1 MRYIKRLHKLLWA
14 VNVALA
20 GVLVLVAVAY
30 VASEPSVRETTSA
43 TVRDAGSTAPDRTG
57 RRDDGPE
64 DAKLILARYI
74 FGTGQGEQTA
84 LARQAEALKAARARA
99 EVERQLPFRLLGTV
113 ASDEGASYAV
123 LEDLGTKTQDLYRVG
138 DAIGQARIDRIEQ
151 NRVVVVNMGVR
162 QVLDLVMTGSSAK
175 PGKAVLKE
183 AAPPV
188 EKARPENVVRVAANG
203 QREINT
209 RASAS
214 NVGQVAR
221 SFLSKMKL
229 SPLPASGQ
237 AAGLRVSGLGDSTM
251 AALVGLRDGDVIQS
265 INGQSVPNRRKA
277 TQVLKKARQLGSAR
291 LQLLRGQEQKSLAFH
306 AGSW

>member
-1 MRYIKRLHKLLWA
+1 M
-14 VNVALA
+14 
-20 GVLVLVAVAY
+20 
-30 VASEPSVRETTSA
+30 
-43 TVRDAGSTAPDRTG
+43 
-57 RRDDGPE
+57 
-64 DAKLILARYI
+64 
-74 FGTGQGEQTA
+74 
-84 LARQAEALKAARARA
+84 
-99 EVERQLPFRLLGTV
+99 
-113 ASDEGASYAV
+113 ASDQGASYAV

-138 DAIGQARIDRIEQ
+138 DAIGQAHIDRIEQ

-162 QVLDLVMTGSSAK
+162 QVLDLVITGSSSK
-175 PGKAVLKE
+175 PGKAVRKE
-183 AAPPV
+183 APPV
-188 EKARPENVVRVAANG
+188 EKAKPESVVRVAATG

-265 INGQSVPNRRKA
+265 INGHSVPNRRKA

-291 LQLLRGQEQKSLAFH
+291 LQLLRGQQQKSLAFH

>member
-1 MRYIKRLHKLLWA
+1 MRYIKRLHKLLWV

-20 GVLVLVAVAY
+20 VVLVFVAVVY
-30 VASEPSVRETTSA
+30 VASPPSLREATGTT
-43 TVRDAGSTAPDRTG
+43 
-57 RRDDGPE
+57 RRDTGSAASDGASRRADGPE
-64 DAKLILARYI
+64 DPKLILARDI
-74 FGTGQGEQTA
+74 FGTGQGEREA
-84 LARQAEALKAARARA
+84 LSAQAEALKAVQARA
-99 EVERQLPFRLLGTV
+99 EAERELPFRLLGTV
-113 ASDEGASYAV
+113 ASDTGASYAV
-123 LEDLGTKTQDLYRVG
+123 MEDLGTKTQDLYRVG
-138 DAIGQARIDRIEQ
+138 DAIGEARIDTIEQ

-162 QVLDLVMTGSSAK
+162 QVLDLVLTGSSAK
-175 PGKAVLKE
+175 PGKAVRKE
-183 AAPPV
+183 AAPPL

-214 NVGQVAR
+214 NVGQMAR

-251 AALVGLRDGDVIQS
+251 SALVGLRDGDVIQS

-291 LQLLRGQEQKSLAFH
+291 LQLLRGQQQKSLAFH

>member
-14 VNVALA
+14 VNLALVV
-20 GVLVLVAVAY
+20 VLVLVAAVY
-30 VASEPSVRETTSA
+30 VAPGPSPDEASGTDA
-43 TVRDAGSTAPDRTG
+43 PDAGSATADG
-57 RRDDGPE
+57 ANRRDNGPE
-64 DAKLILARYI
+64 DPKLILARDI
-74 FGTGQGEQTA
+74 FGTGQNEQQA
-84 LARQAEALKAARARA
+84 LSRQAEARKAVQAQA
-99 EVERQLPFRLLGTV
+99 EAERELPFRLLGTV
-113 ASDEGASYAV
+113 ASDQGASYAV

-138 DAIGQARIDRIEQ
+138 DAIGQAHIDRIEQ

-162 QVLDLVMTGSSAK
+162 QVLDLVITGSSSK
-175 PGKAVLKE
+175 PGKAVRKE
-183 AAPPV
+183 APPV
-188 EKARPENVVRVAANG
+188 EKARPESVVRVAANG

-265 INGQSVPNRRKA
+265 INGHSVPNRRKA

-291 LQLLRGQEQKSLAFH
+291 LQLLRGQQQKSLAFH